1 MAGELQTRELQTKV
15 NQLVDFSAEQFV
27 STIGQYKWDLIPD
40 SQLIAAK
47 AALTKSDFLMKIAAG
62 NPEAVHDSLMKAAI
76 LGLDL
81 TEGKKQGWLIPRKN
95 QNGKMVI
102 VLQPGYKGVEAIHQ
116 RMGVIDRLSIRVV
129 YENDDFEWS
138 GDDTDKPN
146 HKAQDWFDSAQARGK
161 IKGAFCIT
169 YYPDGTINT
178 TVASIEDIF
187 TKHRDKSDSYRS
199 YVAKDCKGYPP
210 PWVSNEKE
218 MIEKTMAYIA
228 AKQWPANI
236 RNADQSSKIVE
247 TLTELDY
254 SDYTFD
260 YTPKQRDAFFGFIEN
275 KDALGLNLFIGY
287 VELEVYL
294 SLFKLAKNQVERGG
308 KIKKGEE
315 IANLSDNGNDI
326 FNEIQAALD
335 ENDDLKLME
344 NIEDIS
350 KPVMAMLKKRLND
363 EQLKSLKE
371 MTGEDQ

>member
-1 MAGELQTRELQTKV
+1 MSNELNKINEI
-15 NQLVDFSAEQFV
+15 VDMSAEQFV
-27 STIGQYKWDLIPD
+27 STVGQYKWSLIPD
-40 SQLIAAK
+40 SQLLAAK
-47 AALTKSDFLMKIAAG
+47 QALTKNDFIMKIAAQ
-62 NPEAVHDSLMKAAI
+62 NPDSVHDSLMKAAI

-95 QNGKMVI
+95 QKGRMEI

-146 HKAQDWFDSAQARGK
+146 HKAQDWFDSALARGA

-199 YVAKDCKGYPP
+199 YEDKLKAGKNAYPP

-236 RNADQSSKIVE
+236 RNTEQSDKIVE
-247 TLTELDY
+247 TLTQLDY
-254 SDYTFD
+254 SDYSFD
-260 YTPKQRDAFFGFIEN
+260 YTPQQRDAFLGFIEN
-275 KDALGLNLFIGY
+275 KDSLGMHLFNDYVSQEVGMALFFM
-287 VELEVYL
+287 V
-294 SLFKLAKNQVERGG
+294 KKQTERGF
-308 KIKKGEE
+308 KIKKANEMGDLRDTGDEQYRE
-315 IANLSDNGNDI
+315 II
-326 FNEIQAALD
+326 KALD
-335 ENDDLKLME
+335 DNDESVVME
-344 NIEDIS
+344 NIEGSSDITIR
-350 KPVMAMLKKRLND
+350 MLEKKLND
-363 EQLKSLKE
+363 VQLDTFKT
-371 MTGEDQ
+371 MRGES